1 MIQQHLSKITQL
13 LNREKDKM
21 DKEVEL
27 FKNILKEQLQDEIKT
42 VQILLD
48 TCKEE
53 LDECMKLLKSMESLN
68 NYEEENEYDD

>member
-1 MIQQHLSKITQL
+1 
-13 LNREKDKM
+13 M

-27 FKNILKEQLQDEIKT
+27 FKNVLKEQLQDEIKT